1 MINIFTFI
9 LLCFCSSIVCAGVY
23 IAIHTSTWL
32 TWYKRLIDNLP
43 EFLYKPLGYCLPCMA
58 SLWGMPVYLY
68 LYYVL
73 HINLSMNLL
82 PMALIVISALN
93 YYLWVLIP
101 EDKE

>member
-1 MINIFTFI
+1 
-9 LLCFCSSIVCAGVY
+9 
-23 IAIHTSTWL
+23 
-32 TWYKRLIDNLP
+32 
-43 EFLYKPLGYCLPCMA
+43 MA